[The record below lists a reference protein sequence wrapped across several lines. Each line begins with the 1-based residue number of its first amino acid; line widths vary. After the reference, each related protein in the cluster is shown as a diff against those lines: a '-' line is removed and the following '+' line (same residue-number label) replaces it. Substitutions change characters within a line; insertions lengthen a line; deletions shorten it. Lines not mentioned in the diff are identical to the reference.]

1 MMDRMGKLLLITGDL
16 ATGKSTFAGLL
27 SRRYQ
32 VNVFYKDTFKET
44 LGDTIGFSNREENL
58 KLSHASAAL
67 MRMIFTEFCKLQKDL
82 ILESNFRQAELERL
96 HEIAADFDYEVLTVA
111 LRADLE
117 VLHPRFLHRL
127 YHEDR
132 HAVHA
137 CGGFEDFEV
146 FKEYVLGQRQLQ
158 IPGQVLELWTDDF
171 GYQQDPAV
179 LDRLDTFMER

>member
-1 MMDRMGKLLLITGDL
+1 MDTMGKLLLITGDL
-16 ATGKSTFAGLL
+16 ATGKSTFGQIL
-27 SRRYQ
+27 SQRYQ

-67 MRMIFTEFCKLQKDL
+67 MRMIFTEFCKLRKDL

-96 HEIAADFDYEVLTVA
+96 HEIADLYGYEVLTVV
-111 LRADLE
+111 LRADLQ

-137 CGGFEDFEV
+137 CGGFEDFGV
-146 FKEYVLGQRQLQ
+146 FREYVLGQRQLQ
-158 IPGQVLELWTDDF
+158 IPGQVLQIKADSFD
-171 GYQQDPAV
+171 YQRDGAI
-179 LDRLDTFMER
+179 LDRLDRFMGR

>member
-1 MMDRMGKLLLITGDL
+1 MRKLLLITGDL
-16 ATGKSTFAGLL
+16 ATGKSTFAALL

-111 LRADLE
+111 LRADLQ

-137 CGGFEDFEV
+137 CGGFEDFGV
-146 FKEYVLGQRQLQ
+146 FKEYVLGQRQLK
-158 IPGQVLELWTDDF
+158 IPGQVLELWTEDF

-179 LDRLDTFMER
+179 LGRLDRFMGR